1 MDVRNRIRA
10 FRIQAAQIFTYDK
23 DVLWEK
29 TARRVG
35 GYGLDKQLF
44 LMNLEEINLSE
55 LTVFYRSI
63 LQIWKIVI
71 RSERNV
77 DNLEHWEWE
86 EPLFFNPLIQTR
98 LLSSVTVRKCL
109 LKNGT
114 VKLDHLL
121 NKEGWKSLEEAT
133 GLRSSRLV
141 SKLKEENYNALPS
154 GYRKCIVQRHESILD
169 IGNNVE
175 FPELIVSPAIKED
188 EEEVVDAILSA
199 QIPQFC
205 YFKSMSKKVMY
216 KYYSKDNA
224 SRFIEK
230 TKISK
235 WPDLLNPDFLRDR
248 WRALYKPPVEKRT
261 GDLQWRI
268 IYGAIATDRHV
279 APLNIAVKGDCR
291 FCRGK
296 EDLKHLFLKC
306 ERLKGFLNCLRIG
319 LENVMK
325 HFLIRY

>member
-1 MDVRNRIRA
+1 MRNRIRA

-44 LMNLEEINLSE
+44 LMNLEEIHLSE
-55 LTVFYRSI
+55 LTVFYRSM

-86 EPLFFNPLIQTR
+86 EPLFFYPLIQTR

-121 NKEGWKSLEEAT
+121 NKEGWKSLEELKEAT

-141 SKLKEENYNALPS
+141 SKLKEENY
-154 GYRKCIVQRHESILD
+154 KWIQE
-169 IGNNVE
+169 
-175 FPELIVSPAIKED
+175 
-188 EEEVVDAILSA
+188 
-199 QIPQFC
+199 
-205 YFKSMSKKVMY
+205 MY
-216 KYYSKDNA
+216 CT
-224 SRFIEK
+224 K
-230 TKISK
+230 T
-235 WPDLLNPDFLRDR
+235 
-248 WRALYKPPVEKRT
+248 
-261 GDLQWRI
+261 
-268 IYGAIATDRHV
+268 
-279 APLNIAVKGDCR
+279 
-291 FCRGK
+291 
-296 EDLKHLFLKC
+296 
-306 ERLKGFLNCLRIG
+306 
-319 LENVMK
+319 
-325 HFLIRY
+325 